1 VVVEAGC
8 DYQLWLWHCGFSYVG
23 TMNDINIWDSSK
35 LHQSLHDGTFEK
47 NDFSFEVGSQV
58 FNKLWFLVD
67 GIHPELARFVKT
79 ISKPLNKWEALYSIW
94 QEAKRKD
101 VERGFNVLKKKFTFL
116 QAPFQMYHID
126 DIAEI
131 VYCCFILHNL
141 AVEERIMSLEDIP
154 ESADFYE
161 CVDDDDDDEPREH
174 AGTIAAMA
182 YIQDE
187 NDALTNRQLEV
198 QRLQQL
204 GIDIYDGMLHSRAVN
219 VNALDLSSR
228 LAHAR
233 WKELY
238 NFNEHKRLQR
248 AIIEELKNNYCNL
261 E

>member
-1 VVVEAGC
+1 
-8 DYQLWLWHCGFSYVG
+8 
-23 TMNDINIWDSSK
+23 MSS
-35 LHQSLHDGTFEK
+35 
-47 NDFSFEVGSQV
+47 
-58 FNKLWFLVD
+58 
-67 GIHPELARFVKT
+67 
-79 ISKPLNKWEALYSIW
+79 
-94 QEAKRKD
+94 
-101 VERGFNVLKKKFTFL
+101 
-116 QAPFQMYHID
+116 
-126 DIAEI
+126 
-131 VYCCFILHNL
+131 
-141 AVEERIMSLEDIP
+141 EDIP

-161 CVDDDDDDEPREH
+161 CVDDDDDEQREH

-182 YIQDE
+182 YVQDE

-204 GIDIYDGMLHSRAVN
+204 GIDIYDGTLHSRAVN